1 MKTEQDLATLILNRW
16 HELGSAGVAKN
27 DRFND
32 RYLQQYEAELD
43 AIAAR
48 WLPSAP
54 ASIGGSCEPQGN
66 SPINPPRGL
75 RLMACR

>member
-1 MKTEQDLATLILNRW
+1 MSNTAQDLATLILNRY

-43 AIAAR
+43 AIR
-48 WLPSAP
+48 REMAP
-54 ASIGGSCEPQGN
+54 I
-66 SPINPPRGL
+66 R
-75 RLMACR
+75 ACIERKR

>member
-16 HELGSAGVAKN
+16 HELGADGVAKN

-43 AIAAR
+43 AIR
-48 WLPSAP
+48 REMAP
-54 ASIGGSCEPQGN
+54 I
-66 SPINPPRGL
+66 R
-75 RLMACR
+75 ACIERKR